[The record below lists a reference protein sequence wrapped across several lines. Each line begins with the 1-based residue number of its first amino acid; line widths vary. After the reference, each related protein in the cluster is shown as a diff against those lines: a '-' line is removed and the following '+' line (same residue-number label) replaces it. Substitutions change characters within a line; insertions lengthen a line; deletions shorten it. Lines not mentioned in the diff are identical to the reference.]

1 MNQMTVLN
9 NEQRVKELIAE
20 RMASSVRFLF
30 ECFLDTGQ
38 VEVSVNRDGSAVI
51 STVAGQKYSIEAVED
66 IKALIAK
73 YATLTN
79 LQQKEYGDR
88 RAMKLVYTVLVKLYA
103 GGHISDAAFRQ
114 QEMLSV
120 VKKRVSNY
128 KVV

>member
-38 VEVSVNRDGSAVI
+38 VEVSVNCDGSAVI

-103 GGHISDAAFRQ
+103 GGYISDAAFRQ